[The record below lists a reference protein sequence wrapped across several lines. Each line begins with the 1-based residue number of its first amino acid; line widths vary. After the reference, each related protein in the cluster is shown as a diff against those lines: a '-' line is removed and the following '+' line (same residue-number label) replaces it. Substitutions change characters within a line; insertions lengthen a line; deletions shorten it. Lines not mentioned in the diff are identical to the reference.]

1 MFYSHEILANHQYG
15 VATIW
20 IVATM
25 GNKSITKRVSKR
37 AIEDVD
43 LARACEKI
51 IEPGAPIAL
60 RLQGSLLFGVSKVY
74 QRKCQYMLS
83 DVQKI
88 QGHMMSFLK
97 TFGANQLDPEEVKAR
112 QVTNILFAELPEN
125 LMIMDDPDFFPTGNI
140 LPDPTEEMFF
150 ISQPT
155 RQSTQNTNKTSS
167 QMSPHSLQSAGSSS
181 GNENFQLQL
190 DFRESSVPGSHASQ
204 QGLQGL
210 SSAQKPVRLA
220 NDDDPFGDG
229 EEPID
234 LGFSVDEHGNIIES
248 LDSVPAIVNEPVLPD
263 MPSLAGVE
271 GAGVQHQQH
280 SDDQNDIFM
289 MNEDPLPQ
297 AEGLPAGQATEGSS
311 KKNDVVAP
319 NSEQNQSP
327 APSRRQKKKRNII
340 HADHEIEISRDTLR
354 KWQTD
359 YLKNCGPQEP
369 QDIAVQQAR
378 ENAIHLT
385 FGLGIGNIGQS
396 LNIPGVIHP
405 LAMEFSGDPLFT
417 ALTGL
422 EILEKQVKRK
432 RGRPAKKDINDEEQE
447 ERRVR
452 ARLEGDANDDE
463 LQRGGVASDEALD
476 FGLDQSPPEIGRE
489 AQPAMDENPSS
500 VMPWNRGSS
509 IRHGSSIQ
517 RGGSVQHARD
527 QSSPLGRRGA
537 DQEIVRYSSDV
548 DMGGMEFGN
557 GDHHS
562 DDSFAMGPLTGA
574 EAEPIEQLSTQDQ
587 NQRMREALDREGGHF
602 LGFVETMMK
611 EHGERYYDDDAELQR
626 RWLDFDDMF
635 VPNDTTRAT
644 AAQAFYHVLTLVTK
658 GQMLV
663 KQDGEGKEPFGRIHT
678 GLEGFS

>member
-1 MFYSHEILANHQYG
+1 MFYSHEILASHQYG

-25 GNKSITKRVSKR
+25 GNKSTTKRVSKR

-88 QGHMMSFLK
+88 QGHMMHFFK
-97 TFGANQLDPEEVKAR
+97 TVGANQLEPGEFRVR
-112 QVTNILFAELPEN
+112 PEN
-125 LMIMDDPDFFPTGNI
+125 LMIMDDPDFFPTAHM

-150 ISQPT
+150 FSQPSK
-155 RQSTQNTNKTSS
+155 QSTQATNKTSS
-167 QMSPHSLQSAGSSS
+167 QMSPYSTQSAGSSS
-181 GNENFQLQL
+181 GNENFSFQMG
-190 DFRESSVPGSHASQ
+190 FREPSITGSHVSQ

-210 SSAQKPVRLA
+210 SSAQKPMKMA

-234 LGFSVDEHGNIIES
+234 LGFSIDEHGNIIEGLES
-248 LDSVPAIVNEPVLPD
+248 SPAIVDEPALPG
-263 MPSLAGVE
+263 MPSLAG
-271 GAGVQHQQH
+271 ADTADAQHQSQPDEQ
-280 SDDQNDIFM
+280 DDVFM
-289 MNEDPLPQ
+289 MDEDPLPEANGFPASQ
-297 AEGLPAGQATEGSS
+297 AVEGNS
-311 KKNDVVAP
+311 KNNVVVAAEQEQIQNLAP
-319 NSEQNQSP
+319 NGHH
-327 APSRRQKKKRNII
+327 QKKRKLI
-340 HADHEIEISRDTLR
+340 HADHEIQISRVTLR
-354 KWQTD
+354 NWQTD
-359 YLKNCGPQEP
+359 YLQNCGPQKP
-369 QDIAVQQAR
+369 PAVGIQQAR

-396 LNIPGVIHP
+396 LDIPGVIHP
-405 LAMEFSGDPLFT
+405 LAMEFSGDSLFT

-422 EILEKQVKRK
+422 EILEKPKKRK
-432 RGRPAKKDINDEEQE
+432 RGRPAKKDIMDAGEE

-452 ARLEGDANDDE
+452 PRLENNVAE
-463 LQRGGVASDEALD
+463 EEMHRGGVDMDEALD
-476 FGLDQSPPEIGRE
+476 FGLEHSPPEIGRE
-489 AQPAMDENPSS
+489 AQSAMDDNPSS
-500 VMPWNRGSS
+500 AMPWNRHSS
-509 IRHGSSIQ
+509 VRHGSSVQ
-517 RGGSVQHARD
+517 RPGSVQHARE

-537 DQEIVRYSSDV
+537 DQEIVRYDSDA
-548 DMGGMEFGN
+548 DMGGMDIGA
-557 GDHHS
+557 GGYHS
-562 DDSFAMGPLTGA
+562 DDSFDMGPVNEA
-574 EAEPIEQLSTQDQ
+574 EAAPVEQLSTQDQ
-587 NQRMREALDREGGHF
+587 SQKMREALDREGGKF
-602 LGFVETMMK
+602 LGYVESMMQ
-611 EHGERYYDDDAELQR
+611 EHGERYYDNDAELQR